1 MCIAPFSILSYELFE
16 CPKYIL
22 VNSEFF
28 QGILNLNMLF
38 PANKSMN
45 SILN

>member
-1 MCIAPFSILSYELFE
+1 MALNRGRHLTLCFI
-16 CPKYIL
+16 KYIL
-22 VNSEFF
+22 VEFF

-38 PANKSMN
+38 PANASMN